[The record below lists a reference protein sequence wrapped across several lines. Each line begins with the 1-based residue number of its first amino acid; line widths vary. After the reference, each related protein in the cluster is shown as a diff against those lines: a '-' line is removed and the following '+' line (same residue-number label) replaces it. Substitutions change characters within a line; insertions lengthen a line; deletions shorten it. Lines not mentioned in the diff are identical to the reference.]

1 MKKIIIL
8 SICLFAFTKTNFAQD
23 NPTVIIPNPNDS
35 RVITTAVPFVLIAS
49 DARAAGMGDMGVA
62 TSVDAYSQQWNP
74 SKYAFSETKSGI
86 GVSYTPYL
94 SSLVNDI
101 FLGNLSYYN
110 RINERSAFGV
120 SFRYFSLGE
129 IDLLERPEDV
139 PLVVKPNEMT
149 IDASYSL
156 RLSDQYAMGVALRY
170 LRSDLKIDQTT
181 DASAGN
187 SVAVDIS
194 GFYQSEEQAY
204 NDFNGKWRG
213 GFAIQNLGPKM
224 KYDDGA
230 DDDGDFLPTML
241 RLGGGFDFIFDQY
254 NKLKVTAEVAKLLV
268 PTPPILGNE
277 YEYNDVDNDGV
288 YTEDVDELLGVVN
301 ENIIYSGQ
309 SNNVSFFKG
318 IFQSF
323 GDAPGGFSEELREFT
338 WAVGAEYVYQDSFGL
353 RLGYFNEADDKG
365 ARKFL
370 ALGAGFKFSTI
381 NVDLSYLF
389 STAKNFQSP
398 LEGTIRFSLS
408 FNFGEGTYLEY

>member
-110 RINERSAFGV
+110 RINDRSAFGV

-277 YEYNDVDNDGV
+277 YEFNDVDGDGV

-309 SNNVSFFKG
+309 TNDVSFFKG

>member
-1 MKKIIIL
+1 MKKLIVL
-8 SICLFAFTKTNFAQD
+8 SICLLAFTKTNFAQD

-110 RINERSAFGV
+110 RINDRSAFGV

-288 YTEDVDELLGVVN
+288 YTEDVDQLLGVVN

-309 SNNVSFFKG
+309 TNDVSFFKG
-318 IFQSF
+318 VFQSF